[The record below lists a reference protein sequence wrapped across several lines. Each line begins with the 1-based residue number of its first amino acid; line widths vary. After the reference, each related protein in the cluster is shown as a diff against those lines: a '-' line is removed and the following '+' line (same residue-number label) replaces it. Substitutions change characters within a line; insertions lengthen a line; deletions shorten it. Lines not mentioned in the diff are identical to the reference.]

1 MVQALQRPLTFDEFL
16 AWYPDD
22 GCIYELID
30 GRVVPVN
37 PTGPHEKLSGFLVN
51 QLNQAIAQAN
61 LPYFIPRTATVK
73 PFREQAGYKPDVV
86 ILDERSLK
94 DEPRWDKEST
104 IVLGKTCKLVI
115 EVASTN
121 WRDDYERKL
130 PDYEEMGIAEYWI
143 VDYLGIAAARHI
155 GKPKLP
161 IVSIYELEDG
171 EYQLKQFRGEE
182 HIVSSVLPALDLS
195 VNQIVSAG
203 RVAE

>member
-1 MVQALQRPLTFDEFL
+1 MVQALQQPLTFDEFL

-51 QLNQAIAQAN
+51 QLNRAIDQAN

-104 IVLGKTCKLVI
+104 IVLGITCKLVI

-130 PDYEEMGIAEYWI
+130 PDYEEMSIAEYWI

-161 IVSIYELEDG
+161 TISIYVLEDE

-182 HIVSSVLPALDLS
+182 RIESSVLPTLALTVD
-195 VNQIVSAG
+195 QIVQAG
-203 RVAE
+203 RVTA

>member
-1 MVQALQRPLTFDEFL
+1 MVQALQQPLTFDEFL

-37 PTGPHEKLSGFLVN
+37 PTGSHEKLSGFLVN
-51 QLNQAIAQAN
+51 QLNRAIDQAT
-61 LPYFIPRTATVK
+61 LPFFIPRTATVQ

-94 DEPRWDKEST
+94 DEPRWAKEST
-104 IVLGKTCKLVI
+104 IVLGKTCKLVV

-143 VDYLGIAAARHI
+143 VDYLGIAATRHI

-161 IVSIYELEDG
+161 TISIYLLEDG
-171 EYQLKQFRGEE
+171 EYQPKQFRGEDY
-182 HIVSSVLPALDLS
+182 IASSVLSTIDLT
-195 VNQIVSAG
+195 VNQIVFAGSAT
-203 RVAE
+203 E

>member
-1 MVQALQRPLTFDEFL
+1 MVQALQQPLTFDEFL

-22 GCIYELID
+22 GCIYELIY
-30 GRVVPVN
+30 GRVVPSN
-37 PTGPHEKLSGFLVN
+37 PAGMHEKLSGFLVN
-51 QLNQAIAQAN
+51 QLNRAIDQAG

-86 ILDERSLK
+86 MLDERSLK

-104 IVLGKTCKLVI
+104 IVLGTTCKLVF

-161 IVSIYELEDG
+161 TISIYVLEDG

-182 HIVSSVLPALDLS
+182 RIESSVLPTLALTVD
-195 VNQIVSAG
+195 QIVQAG
-203 RVAE
+203 RVMG